1 MLLLSAF
8 FTTKSKLELII
19 YIFSSA
25 NGSYFDIFY
34 SFQFCLL
41 TITPFVFTIGLGTCF
56 FLRIYVS
63 IKYSAFAKSA
73 QNGVLTGVLT
83 SGCTYVVD
91 LVC

>member
-1 MLLLSAF
+1 MGPSLIYSA
-8 FTTKSKLELII
+8 
-19 YIFSSA
+19 
-25 NGSYFDIFY
+25 
-34 SFQFCLL
+34 CL
-41 TITPFVFTIGLGTCF
+41 

-91 LVC
+91 LVCWILKPFELLCVPEENTLYQMPNL